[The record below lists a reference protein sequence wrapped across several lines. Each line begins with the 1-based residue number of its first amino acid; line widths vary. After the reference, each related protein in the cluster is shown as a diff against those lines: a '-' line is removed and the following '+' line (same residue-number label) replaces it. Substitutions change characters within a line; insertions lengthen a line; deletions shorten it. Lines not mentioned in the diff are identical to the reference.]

1 MAQARIPPGHGFSV
15 CLSMWLWIWLF
26 GAALKSKPD
35 QRRSKGGRRV
45 VSHAMDQGVV
55 ESTSYNYHAR
65 YVLCFAPTML
75 AIVFV
80 LCSSWLSR
88 PYRARPGPVV
98 SPLNFS
104 LLSCS

>member
-65 YVLCFAPTML
+65 YVLGFAPTMP
-75 AIVFV
+75 A
-80 LCSSWLSR
+80 
-88 PYRARPGPVV
+88 VV
-98 SPLNFS
+98 DFMPIYVVQHS
-104 LLSCS
+104 LLKVV